1 METRSM
7 RRRKRLRLDLP
18 PSFRAFIIQ
27 KTWNMHTTVL
37 LFLLLGCAIGF
48 ARVPEPLNFPFLAG
62 GGWVPPRLMDPRLW
76 VTVVLVAAY
85 VTARAAPVFYAANY
99 EVACDVVHLFCL
111 LARHASMFHA
121 GAENAVSDT
130 VRLFTLVR
138 PMIVIG
144 GALSLRYE
152 CRKQDIKHALR
163 IALDVPLNLC
173 RRMHFG
179 ETSFDDL
186 RRAGV
191 FAGVLGR
198 EIRAWG
204 ASVLLF
210 VFVSHLLERRDG
222 AEFRKLMRRRR
233 LERHM
238 QEAAKAGGDSGF
250 SAVRASSSR
259 R

>member
-1 METRSM
+1 MGTAATHGSSAVGHGGARGGVRHRS
-7 RRRKRLRLDLP
+7 RR
-18 PSFRAFIIQ
+18 A
-27 KTWNMHTTVL
+27 
-37 LFLLLGCAIGF
+37 C
-48 ARVPEPLNFPFLAG
+48 
-62 GGWVPPRLMDPRLW
+62 
-76 VTVVLVAAY
+76 
-85 VTARAAPVFYAANY
+85 FYAANY

-222 AEFRKLMRRRR
+222 AEFRKLIRRRR

-238 QEAAKAGGDSGF
+238 QEAAKAARDSGF